1 MNTSYCS
8 LTESSDD
15 ASIFV
20 NHGLTRSHRK
30 KVVFDSSDDESTA
43 KSAFKDDIGIES
55 PSDDDTRGR
64 SSNADDEL
72 RDQMSKLTVT
82 PSDSAWA
89 YDNAKGEFFLTSAEF
104 EIAGV
109 MWPKFSLP
117 ANLFKSLYPHQKVGV
132 QWAASLH
139 SNMIGGIL

>member
-8 LTESSDD
+8 LAESSDD

-30 KVVFDSSDDESTA
+30 KVIIDSSDDESTA
-43 KSAFKDDIGIES
+43 KSASKDGIVVES
-55 PSDDDTRGR
+55 PSDDDTLGG
-64 SSNADDEL
+64 SSNADNEL
-72 RDQMSKLTVT
+72 RNQMSKLTVR

-104 EIAGV
+104 EIFGV
-109 MWPKFSLP
+109 TWPKFSLP
-117 ANLFKSLYPHQKVGV
+117 EKLFESLYPHQKVGV
-132 QWAASLH
+132 QWAASMH

>member
-20 NHGLTRSHRK
+20 NHGLSRSHRK
-30 KVVFDSSDDESTA
+30 KVVVDSSDDESTA
-43 KSAFKDDIGIES
+43 KSAFNDVIGIES

-89 YDNAKGEFFLTSAEF
+89 HDNAKGEFFLTSAEF
-104 EIAGV
+104 EIVGV

-117 ANLFKSLYPHQKVGV
+117 ANLFESLYPHQKVGV